1 MLANRQMMLADD
13 DHGENFMRRSGR
25 LFIVLGVVL
34 ALAALLLAIFA
45 LAGGD
50 DGDDTTTEVDDL
62 RPTDV
67 VVVQARS
74 DIPAHTVLKEGDLE
88 EVTVKSDTVTG
99 DEANDIGEVVGF
111 AYSEELIE
119 GQRILRSRLEIS
131 GIAEELEPGRR
142 AISMPVDKNNMVAG
156 LIRQDDSIDIIY
168 EINAELLRVT
178 PTTPLELQ
186 DSLELRT
193 DVVIPPFGEDPD
205 PAPYPYPGEP
215 GSRFIVTDADFG
227 NPVAKVVLQD
237 IRILRVI
244 NAGAATPGGQQSQTD
259 SSDYLVIEVDPT
271 QAELIHMMLNV
282 GTFQIMLRGPE
293 DADVVTTPGLNL
305 ETLVTGYDLPIP
317 KTIRL
322 PAAGAQ

>member
-1 MLANRQMMLADD
+1 MLAIV
-13 DHGENFMRRSGR
+13 DHGEKCMRRSGR

-50 DGDDTTTEVDDL
+50 DGDGDETSTDDPK
-62 RPTDV
+62 PTDV
-67 VVVQARS
+67 IVVQATR
-74 DIPAHTVLKEGDLE
+74 DIPAHTVLKEDDLE
-88 EVTVKSDTVTG
+88 EVTVSSDAVTG

-111 AYSEELIE
+111 AYADDLTD
-119 GQRILRSRLEIS
+119 GQRVLRPRLEIS
-131 GIAEELEPGRR
+131 GIAEELEPGKR
-142 AISMPVDKNNMVAG
+142 AISMPVDKNNLVAG
-156 LIRQDDSIDIIY
+156 LIRQDDSIDIIF

-193 DVVIPPFGEDPD
+193 DVIIPPFGEDPD

-227 NPVAKVVLQD
+227 NPISKVVLQD

-244 NAGAATPGGQQSQTD
+244 GAGATTPGGEAATD
-259 SSDYLVIEVDPT
+259 ESDYLVLEVDPT
-271 QAELIHMMLNV
+271 QAELVHMMLNV

-293 DADVVTTPGLNL
+293 DTEIATTPGLNM

>member
-1 MLANRQMMLADD
+1 
-13 DHGENFMRRSGR
+13 MRRSGR

-45 LAGGD
+45 LSGGD
-50 DGDDTTTEVDDL
+50 SPDDEVSTDDPQ
-62 RPTDV
+62 PTDV
-67 VVVQARS
+67 IVVQVNR
-74 DIPAHTVLKEGDLE
+74 DIPAHTVLKEADLE
-88 EVTVKSDTVTG
+88 EVTVSTDDVTG
-99 DEANDIGEVVGF
+99 DEANTVGEVIGF
-111 AYSEELIE
+111 AYADDLSD
-119 GQRILRSRLEIS
+119 GKRILSSRLEIS
-131 GIAEELEPGRR
+131 GIAEELEPGKR
-142 AISMPVDKNNMVAG
+142 AISMPVDKTNLVAG
-156 LIRQDDSIDIIY
+156 LIRQDDSFDIIY
-168 EINAELLRVT
+168 EINVDLTRVS
-178 PTTPLELQ
+178 PTTPLELR

-215 GSRFIVTDADFG
+215 GSRFIVTDTDFG
-227 NPVAKVVLQD
+227 NPVSKVVLQD

-244 NAGAATPGGQQSQTD
+244 AAGATVPGGGEGATNE
-259 SSDYLVIEVDPT
+259 SDFLVLEVDPT

-282 GTFQIMLRGPE
+282 GTFQVMLRGPDDTE
-293 DADVVTTPGLNL
+293 IATTPGLNL